1 MDLGDRCGGSI
12 SWAESVFLDL
22 GSPLAAHQSSASS
35 KGDPHYRYSRKRD
48 DESNRDN
55 HKVLERIEILCI
67 EPDVDQ
73 GSDQESGEGYDRPDY
88 SPQDAFRPLLYLFH
102 YQPPR
107 AWSYLDKGLRVAL
120 GDKQEYR
127 FPE

>member
-12 SWAESVFLDL
+12 SWAESVFLGS

-35 KGDPHYRYSRKRD
+35 KSDPHYRYSRKRD

-102 YQPPR
+102 YQPRPR
-107 AWSYLDKGLRVAL
+107 LELL
-120 GDKQEYR
+120 GYR
-127 FPE
+127 LTRSASA